1 MINIDL
7 KYIQEWSKRWLV
19 KFNPSKTDI
28 MVFNKGPN
36 TDPWGTPALSS
47 PTLEIASLIIT
58 L

>member
-1 MINIDL
+1 MVKKTFINI
-7 KYIQEWSKRWLV
+7 R
-19 KFNPSKTDI
+19 N
-28 MVFNKGPN
+28 NKGPN

>member
-1 MINIDL
+1 MMNIDL
-7 KYIQEWSKRWLV
+7 KYIQKWSKRWLV
-19 KFNPSKTDI
+19 KFNN
-28 MVFNKGPN
+28 NKGTN